1 MLKLASIVTILSLA
15 FAPAAFAQAK
25 PVKAAVPP
33 KPAPTQSFA
42 EIGAA
47 EKTCGKDK
55 VVWFNPASGIFFETG
70 NKYFGKTKAGGYACR
85 DVATTSGYRGAKN
98 KT

>member
-1 MLKLASIVTILSLA
+1 MLKFASAVTILALSLT
-15 FAPAAFAQAK
+15 PAAFAQE
-25 PVKAAVPP
+25 KAAKAPP

-47 EKTCGKDK
+47 EKSCGKDK
-55 VVWFNPASGIFFETG
+55 VVWFNPASGIFFEPG

-85 DVATTSGYRGAKN
+85 DVASSSGYRNAKN

>member
-1 MLKLASIVTILSLA
+1 MLKLAPAIIVLSLSLS
-15 FAPAAFAQAK
+15 PAAIAQTKAK
-25 PVKAAVPP
+25 EPAPP

-55 VVWFNPASGIFFETG
+55 VVWFNPASGIFFEAG

-85 DVATTSGYRGAKN
+85 DVASTSGYRGAKN

>member
-1 MLKLASIVTILSLA
+1 MLKFASVVTIVALSL
-15 FAPAAFAQAK
+15 APAAFAQE
-25 PVKAAVPP
+25 KAAKTVVPP

-55 VVWFNPASGIFFETG
+55 VVWFNPASGIFFEHG

-85 DVATTSGYRGAKN
+85 EVATTSGYRSAKN